1 MDAEPN
7 SDDVVVVLG
16 KITTDDG
23 TGKGGKGDDGSP
35 RRPRTILV
43 CPGLIAVLVRIDT
56 LVEDNPN
63 PPSSNRVWWCACY
76 FLS

>member
-35 RRPRTILV
+35 RRPRRYIINV
-43 CPGLIAVLVRIDT
+43 
-56 LVEDNPN
+56 
-63 PPSSNRVWWCACY
+63 
-76 FLS
+76 

>member
-1 MDAEPN
+1 MAAKPITTQKRTITSINSGRPNQRIASTQEGRRMDAEPN

-35 RRPRTILV
+35 RRPRRYIINV
-43 CPGLIAVLVRIDT
+43 
-56 LVEDNPN
+56 
-63 PPSSNRVWWCACY
+63 
-76 FLS
+76 